1 MWQNVSI
8 LLSVTVSENANQKI
22 PDMALTLIILNSM
35 ELIDYFLTEEDFD
48 VTNYVVNCNAAVV
61 YEENMPTTGNV

>member
-1 MWQNVSI
+1 M
-8 LLSVTVSENANQKI
+8 
-22 PDMALTLIILNSM
+22 PDMALTLIILNFM

-48 VTNYVVNCNAAVV
+48 VTNYVVNCNAALV